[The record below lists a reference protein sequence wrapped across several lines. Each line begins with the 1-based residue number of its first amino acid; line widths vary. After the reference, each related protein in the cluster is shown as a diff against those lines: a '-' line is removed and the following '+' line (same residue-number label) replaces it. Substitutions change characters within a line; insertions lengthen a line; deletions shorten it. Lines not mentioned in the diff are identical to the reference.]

1 MSEKK
6 SSQNRRNILK
16 SIGIGSLAASA
27 SIPSTWHKPVVNT
40 ILIPA
45 HAQTSHVCCEGVF
58 CTLSFISTG
67 IGGSAEVFS
76 DCTINLSGISAAGA
90 WSGSGLVSEDGTFSF
105 DLTFAMGGPQPI
117 SGTVEPDCSRIS
129 GVFAFEAFS
138 GSVTDGINS
147 IGDCPIV
154 IQPSDIRLKTNI
166 ELLQTSRQGHQLYQF
181 EYTDKTDQN
190 TYVGVMAQD
199 ILPSQPQAVVLGESG
214 YYGVRYGLL
223 GLKMVTLEQWQTEG
237 PDSVELWH

>member
-16 SIGIGSLAASA
+16 SVGISSLAASA
-27 SIPSTWHKPVVNT
+27 SIPSTWHKPIVNT

-45 HAQTSHVCCEGVF
+45 HAQTSHVRCEGVF
-58 CTLSFISTG
+58 CDINFVSTVIS
-67 IGGSAEVFS
+67 GSAEVFS
-76 DCTINLSGISAAGA
+76 DYTINLSGNSASGA
-90 WSGSGLVSEDGTFSF
+90 WSGSGLVAEDGTFSF
-105 DLTFAMGGPQPI
+105 DLTFQLSGPLPI
-117 SGTVEPDCSRIS
+117 SGIVEPDCSRIS
-129 GVFAFEAFS
+129 GVFSSEGFS

-147 IGDCPIV
+147 IGECPI
-154 IQPSDIRLKTNI
+154 PRSDSRLKTNI

-181 EYTDKTDQN
+181 EYTDKADQN

-199 ILPSQPQAVVLGESG
+199 ILPSQPQAVVLNESG
-214 YYGVRYGLL
+214 YYGVRYDLL
-223 GLKMVTLEQWQTEG
+223 GLRMVTLDQWQAEG